1 MWNPKEVR
9 EAQGVASAREL
20 AHMFGVSRYTI
31 YAWAK
36 SGKLPLARK
45 YAGLIGWDMDE
56 VRKFIG
62 MGKTEKNDAVGS
74 M

>member
-1 MWNPKEVR
+1 MWNPKAVR
-9 EAQGVASAREL
+9 AAQGVASAREL

-62 MGKTEKNDAVGS
+62 MGKTEGAHGQAE
-74 M
+74 